1 MRLALLAFLVGVSL
15 ASWDTLCSPS
25 DNKVFLKLTTEEI
38 IQLDRNGRM
47 ASGDSVGEVISS
59 PTAGEYA
66 LALANGDLY
75 AFFGDRTA
83 PLSVSK
89 LSGTNWTSVEYST
102 TLQND
107 THFFNACTLM
117 TSYDED
123 SGKEMVYSYGG
134 RLNDTVTNRLLEFNP
149 IQNTLN
155 SIITSISPTAF
166 YGASNT
172 VLDKESKANIL
183 IGGKASSGW
192 VSMFQV
198 ALWEYKSWTF
208 KTVKEA
214 SFNVNS
220 RVNPLLLS
228 VFGDDDSVDSV
239 LVIGG
244 SLADS
249 MASPYVMSLNLTD
262 NWRWQNITGIGDF
275 QIDDCLGAVVIG
287 DVLISITSSGK
298 KGDSSYQL
306 NLFEL
311 GNMKSVDTFQYT
323 PSSMA
328 SSLSS
333 SKLSSSSSS
342 ASLSSSKLSSSS
354 SSASLSSS
362 NSVSSIL
369 SLGSSAI
376 TYPSSSQIP
385 SASSTSFSTPESS
398 LVPLKRSHS
407 STITIAVVVPV
418 LSIVLIGIL
427 CWFMYKKFTNN
438 NEITS
443 NSDSDSEYYK
453 AISIFDT
460 ASISSWALRRDEYQ
474 RHIEGS
480 PSKSLP
486 KSSAE
491 KVEESPLKKL
501 KSIYM
506 PPRHNRMS
514 GPFAEPEDYEDRQE
528 LSPMTHSNKPRVSLT
543 STQRTLDSS
552 DEKKIDE
559 FFQERDVQV
568 LVSTKRRSILRIMN
582 PDLESLQGSDDI
594 VSQASESTSDTMF
607 FNEKE
612 LQLGEG
618 FHFDVQSILKK
629 LDGDDL

>member
-1 MRLALLAFLVGVSL
+1 MRLALLAFVGVSL
-15 ASWDTLCSPS
+15 ASWDTLYSPS
-25 DNKVFLKLTTEEI
+25 DNKVFLKLTTDEI
-38 IQLDRNGRM
+38 IQLGRYERM

-75 AFFGDRTA
+75 AFFGDGTT

-89 LSGTNWTSVEYST
+89 LNGTNWTSVEYST

-107 THFFNACTLM
+107 KHFFNASTLM

-134 RLNDTVTNRLLEFNP
+134 RFNDTVTNRLLEFNP
-149 IQNTLN
+149 IKNTLN

-183 IGGKASSGW
+183 VGGRASSGW

-249 MASPYVMSLNLTD
+249 MATPYVMSLNLTD
-262 NWRWQNITGIGDF
+262 NWHWQNITGIGDF
-275 QIDDCLGAVVIG
+275 QVDECLGAVVIG
-287 DVLISITSSGK
+287 DVLISIASSGK
-298 KGDSSYQL
+298 KRDSPYQVK
-306 NLFEL
+306 LFEV
-311 GNMKSVDTFQYT
+311 GGMKSVDILQYT
-323 PSSMA
+323 ASSMA

-333 SKLSSSSSS
+333 SEFSSS
-342 ASLSSSKLSSSS
+342 L

-362 NSVSSIL
+362 NSVSSIA
-369 SLGSSAI
+369 SLGSSVI
-376 TYPSSSQIP
+376 TYTPSSQIP
-385 SASSTSFSTPESS
+385 SASSASLSPESS
-398 LVPLKRSHS
+398 LVPVKRSHS
-407 STITIAVVVPV
+407 ATIAIAVVVPV
-418 LSIVLIGIL
+418 LSFVLIGIL
-427 CWFMYKKFTNN
+427 CWLYRKFTNN

-460 ASISSWALRRDEYQ
+460 ASISSWTLRRNEYQ

-480 PSKSLP
+480 PLNSLP
-486 KSSAE
+486 KRSAE
-491 KVEESPLKKL
+491 NVEASPLKKL

-506 PPRHNRMS
+506 SPRHNRLS
-514 GPFAEPEDYEDRQE
+514 GPFAEPEDYEDRHE
-528 LSPMTHSNKPRVSLT
+528 LSPMTHSNRSRVSLT
-543 STQRTLDSS
+543 SSQRTLDSS

-582 PDLESLQGSDDI
+582 PDLESLQSSDEI
-594 VSQASESTSDTMF
+594 VSQGSESTSDTVLL
-607 FNEKE
+607 NEKE
-612 LQLGEG
+612 LKLGEG
-618 FHFDVQSILKK
+618 FHFDVQSVLRK
-629 LDGDDL
+629 LDRDDL